1 MKQKILTLFILFSLT
16 LSIIP
21 FNAKANTAIEIF
33 DQDFQNISIS
43 VSGSVLRIEG
53 AENETLQIYNVTG
66 VRVVSIRID
75 GNDKRYNLNLP
86 KGCYIVKVGK
96 VVRKISIRQT
106 HRNLF
111 IFIGSDALSTLYTIR
126 ERRAFSLNNNK
137 AI

>member
-96 VVRKISIRQT
+96 VDRKISIR
-106 HRNLF
+106 
-111 IFIGSDALSTLYTIR
+111 
-126 ERRAFSLNNNK
+126 
-137 AI
+137 

>member
-21 FNAKANTAIEIF
+21 FNAKANTVIEIF

-96 VVRKISIRQT
+96 VVRKISIR
-106 HRNLF
+106 
-111 IFIGSDALSTLYTIR
+111 
-126 ERRAFSLNNNK
+126 
-137 AI
+137 

>member
-1 MKQKILTLFILFSLT
+1 MYKRVLSLKALSLQHINGGQIMKQKILTLFILFSLT

-96 VVRKISIRQT
+96 VVRKISIR
-106 HRNLF
+106 
-111 IFIGSDALSTLYTIR
+111 
-126 ERRAFSLNNNK
+126 
-137 AI
+137 

>member
-33 DQDFQNISIS
+33 DQDFQKIYIS
-43 VSGSVLRIEG
+43 VSGSVRRIEG

-75 GNDKRYNLNLP
+75 GNDKRYKLNLQ
-86 KGCYIVKVGK
+86 KVWYIVNIGK
-96 VVRKISIRQT
+96 VVSKIAIR
-106 HRNLF
+106 
-111 IFIGSDALSTLYTIR
+111 
-126 ERRAFSLNNNK
+126 
-137 AI
+137 